1 MYNHMEFDLFKNQ
14 VRFKIALELIN
25 IEEGLSIMQ
34 LNKLLK
40 EVPQATLYRQVN
52 SMVDDQL
59 LKVVG
64 NQRIGK
70 VEEKLYALNTA
81 GYKISEEDW
90 NSASYTQKINF
101 VTYYFMYIL
110 QNYKNYHETS
120 IAENFQDQ
128 STFSLVKM
136 DLTDEAFNE
145 FQLELSSLLE
155 KYYKVPKSDE
165 SKDRTVSVVIIP

>member
-1 MYNHMEFDLFKNQ
+1 MEFDLFKNQ

-25 IEEGLSIMQ
+25 IDKGLSIMQ

-40 EVPQATLYRQVN
+40 EVPQATLYRHMN
-52 SMVDDQL
+52 SMVEDDL

-90 NSASYTQKINF
+90 YSATYNEKINF
-101 VTYYFMYIL
+101 VSYYFMYVL
-110 QNYKNYHETS
+110 QNYKNYYESS
-120 IAENFQDQ
+120 ITEKFQDQ
-128 STFSLVKM
+128 STFSLVKLNLPKASF
-136 DLTDEAFNE
+136 DE
-145 FQLELSSLLE
+145 FQSELSSLLE
-155 KYYKVPKSDE
+155 KYYNSADAEEGKE
-165 SKDRTVSVVIIP
+165 RTISVVIIP

>member
-1 MYNHMEFDLFKNQ
+1 MEFDLFKNQ

-155 KYYKVPKSDE
+155 KYYKVPKSEE
-165 SKDRTVSVVIIP
+165 SKDRTLSVVIIP

>member
-1 MYNHMEFDLFKNQ
+1 MEFDLFKNQ

-136 DLTDEAFNE
+136 DLTDKAFNE

-155 KYYKVPKSDE
+155 KYYKVPKSEE

>member
-1 MYNHMEFDLFKNQ
+1 MEFDLFKNQ

-155 KYYKVPKSDE
+155 KYYKVPKSEE